1 GSNSYGQLGHSNTN
15 DAILPQH
22 VVGFPDEWQVI
33 KGISAGGGHSAI
45 ITDAG
50 KLYVCGQN
58 KDGQLGL
65 SHTDDV
71 PRFTLCMPIQSSR
84 VAKVACGWDFTIILT
99 ECGDI
104 LSCGANAFGQL
115 GRPQAGTCTI
125 PQRVE
130 IPDKK
135 KIMDVAAGLRH
146 SLALT
151 ERGEIFQWG
160 TGLASHAKRFSPGKP
175 VLSFLT
181 ALEPC
186 KVSGLDHVRGKK
198 VTAGSYHCVALTD
211 GGDLY
216 CALYTFTNTDK
227 GELYVWG
234 SNKHQQLLHT
244 DSFLVL
250 PQRIDAQQFLGEPI
264 QAMWSGWTHLVAQTD
279 SGKVFTW
286 GRADYGQL
294 GRRLDVQEKR
304 DAGAAP
310 VSVCEGPA
318 WIPALTGASK
328 IACGSEHN
336 LAICGNEL
344 YSWGWNEH
352 GMCGNGSETNKP
364 IPAPVRI
371 PSPVVVELVGC
382 GAGHSMVLCRTS
394 GYDGV

>member
-1 GSNSYGQLGHSNTN
+1 MAVLFVGSLQCLGEGWAVPDNSAGDITPGSAVRDVERRCVSAEGEAQATFIKMSREAKQRQVLYSWGSNSYGQLGHSNTN

-160 TGLASHAKRFSPGKP
+160 TGLASHAKRFSP
-175 VLSFLT
+175 
-181 ALEPC
+181 E
-186 KVSGLDHVRGKK
+186 
-198 VTAGSYHCVALTD
+198 
-211 GGDLY
+211 
-216 CALYTFTNTDK
+216 N
-227 GELYVWG
+227 
-234 SNKHQQLLHT
+234 
-244 DSFLVL
+244 
-250 PQRIDAQQFLGEPI
+250 
-264 QAMWSGWTHLVAQTD
+264 
-279 SGKVFTW
+279 
-286 GRADYGQL
+286 
-294 GRRLDVQEKR
+294 
-304 DAGAAP
+304 
-310 VSVCEGPA
+310 
-318 WIPALTGASK
+318 
-328 IACGSEHN
+328 
-336 LAICGNEL
+336 
-344 YSWGWNEH
+344 
-352 GMCGNGSETNKP
+352 
-364 IPAPVRI
+364 
-371 PSPVVVELVGC
+371 PS
-382 GAGHSMVLCRTS
+382 
-394 GYDGV
+394 